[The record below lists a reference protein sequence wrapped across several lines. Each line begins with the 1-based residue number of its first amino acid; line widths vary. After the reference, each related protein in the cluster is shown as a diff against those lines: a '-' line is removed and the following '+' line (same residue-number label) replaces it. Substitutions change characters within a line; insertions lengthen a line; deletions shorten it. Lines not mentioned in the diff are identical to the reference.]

1 MLLSILTPSIPRR
14 AAKLAA
20 LGDIIRPW
28 LGPDIEWLVITDER
42 PSGPKR
48 NEMMDMARGR
58 YVLHLDD
65 DDRLASDFP
74 SVVLPELTG
83 HSDLVMYD
91 AIASLNGSPF
101 FRVYIGMDHENEQP
115 KHLSE
120 GRFSDIRRRPW
131 HFNCWKTELARIARF
146 PQEHVGNEDAIW
158 LEQMYPLVRR
168 WKKLDYVGF
177 IHEYDAKTSAF
188 DGDGT

>member
-1 MLLSILTPSIPRR
+1 MLLSILTPSMPKR

-20 LGDIIRPW
+20 LADIINPW

-48 NEMMDMARGR
+48 NEMMDAAKGT
-58 YVLHLDD
+58 YLLHLDD
-65 DDRLASDFP
+65 DDRLSADFP
-74 SVVLPELTG
+74 EKVLPELQG
-83 HSDLVMYD
+83 HADLVMYD

-101 FRVYIGMDHENEQP
+101 FRVYIGIDHENEQP
-115 KHLSE
+115 KHLPG

-131 HFNCWKTELARIARF
+131 HFNCWRTELARKARF

-158 LEQMYPLVRR
+158 LEQMYPLVCR

-177 IHEYDAKTSAF
+177 IHEYDAKRSAF

>member
-1 MLLSILTPSIPRR
+1 MLLSILTPSMPKR

-20 LGDIIRPW
+20 LADIINPW

-48 NEMMDMARGR
+48 NEMMDAAKGT
-58 YVLHLDD
+58 YLLHLDD
-65 DDRLASDFP
+65 DDRLSADFP
-74 SVVLPELTG
+74 EKVLPELQG
-83 HSDLVMYD
+83 HADLVMYD

-101 FRVYIGMDHENEQP
+101 FRVCIGMDHENEQP
-115 KHLSE
+115 KHLPG

-131 HFNCWKTELARIARF
+131 HFNCWRTTLARQARF

-158 LEQMYPLVRR
+158 LEQMYPLVCR

-177 IHEYDAKTSAF
+177 IHEYDAKRSAF